1 MWPWG
6 QEIAS
11 GREER
16 ASQEPRGESSDSSRE
31 LLENLG
37 WTWGYSD
44 SWEPQPPA
52 PQNCFLSFRSA
63 LFPTATFRR
72 ASPHAGPRGRRIREA
87 CGHFRRPLENEIATQ
102 RILQD
107 GKRNARYLLRCQRPP
122 SQIWSE
128 AKRFMRLLE
137 FKNTSRPL
145 FDWKLQIITFL
156 VEKHSQKVLRKLPVR
171 SRNVSKLPPRAPRG
185 PPRSR
190 SGPLRPLLACSG
202 VLGDGFRDAREPTR
216 TIENLCFP

>member
-1 MWPWG
+1 MAAG
-6 QEIAS
+6 LSNFTRLFLEYTI
-11 GREER
+11 
-16 ASQEPRGESSDSSRE
+16 
-31 LLENLG
+31 LLE
-37 WTWGYSD
+37 
-44 SWEPQPPA
+44 PF
-52 PQNCFLSFRSA
+52 FLSSPA
-63 LFPTATFRR
+63 RR
-72 ASPHAGPRGRRIREA
+72 TWGRRIREA

-145 FDWKLQIITFL
+145 FDWKFQIIIFL
-156 VEKHSQKVLRKLPVR
+156 VEKDSQKVLRKLPVS
-171 SRNVSKLPPRAPRG
+171 SRNVSKLPPGAPRG
-185 PPRSR
+185 PPRSP

-202 VLGDGFRDAREPTR
+202 VLGDRFRDARGPTR
-216 TIENLCFP
+216 TTENLCFP